1 MSEFA
6 VKIKNYYELG
16 LWNLKRLKNAVQK
29 GAISEQEYKAI
40 TGKEYIA

>member
-6 VKIKNYYELG
+6 EKVKKYYELG

-29 GAISEQEYKAI
+29 GAITSDEFKAI
-40 TGKEYIA
+40 TGKEYSD